1 MSASAG
7 QVIPLVQ
14 FIDRPGVIDLAWGH
28 PDPSLLPVEGLKN
41 AAARVFD
48 DYGADAINYGYAAG
62 PAPLIEWL
70 GQRLAVIDGRA
81 AQPEELLISGGTSQA
96 LDQVATLFTRAG
108 DVVLVESP
116 TYHLAVRIFRD
127 HPLELV
133 AVPTDQ
139 QGILV
144 DALEDRLRQL
154 RTSDRR
160 VAFLYTIPTY
170 QNPTTSTLPLDR
182 RRQLLE
188 LGASQGLLLVE
199 DDAYRELAYDG
210 APPPSLWALGKPGA
224 VIRLGSFA
232 KSLAPGL
239 RSGFITADPATIGR
253 IRDSGLLD
261 SGGGI
266 SHFSSLVIAEFAA
279 TGDYERNVEALCV
292 AYRQRRDA
300 LLATLTERAGGR
312 ARWQVPHGG
321 YFVWIALPDGT
332 SVERLG
338 QAALRE
344 GTSFMPA
351 SAFYLDKA
359 EASSAIRLSFSRY
372 SPAELV
378 EAATRLSKAI
388 DAL

>member
-1 MSASAG
+1 M
-7 QVIPLVQ
+7 Q
-14 FIDRPGVIDLAWGH
+14 FIDRPGVLDLAWGH
-28 PDPSLLPVEGLKN
+28 PDPTLLPVEGLRN

-48 DYGADAINYGYAAG
+48 HYGSDAVNYGYAAG

-70 GQRLAVIDGRA
+70 GQRLAVIDGRPA
-81 AQPEELLISGGTSQA
+81 LPEELLISGGTSQA
-96 LDQVATLFTRAG
+96 LDQVATLFAHAG

-127 HPLELV
+127 HPLDLL

-139 QGILV
+139 HGIVVEAVGEL
-144 DALEDRLRQL
+144 LRGV
-154 RTSDRR
+154 RSSGRR
-160 VAFLYTIPTY
+160 VAFLYTIPTFH
-170 QNPTTSTLPLDR
+170 NPTSATLPIER
-182 RRQLLE
+182 RRQLVE
-188 LGASQGLLLVE
+188 LCASEGLLLVE

-210 APPPSLWALGKPGA
+210 PPPPSLWALGNAGT

-239 RSGFITADPATIGR
+239 RSGFITADAATIGR

-279 TGDYERNVEALCV
+279 TGEYEKNVGALRN
-292 AYRQRRDA
+292 AYRDRRDA
-300 LLATLTERAGGR
+300 LLETMTEKLTRRAS
-312 ARWQVPHGG
+312 WQFPHGG
-321 YFVWIALPDGT
+321 YFVWAALADGT
-332 SVERLG
+332 SVEHLG
-338 QAALRE
+338 RAALRE

-351 SAFYLDKA
+351 SAFYLDKSA
-359 EASSAIRLSFSRY
+359 ASCAIRLSFSRY

-378 EAATRLSKAI
+378 EAATRLARAMDSI
-388 DAL
+388 

>member
-1 MSASAG
+1 MNAATG

-28 PDPSLLPVEGLKN
+28 PDPTLLPVEGLKN
-41 AAARVFD
+41 AAARAFD
-48 DYGADAINYGYAAG
+48 HYGADAVNYGYAAG

-70 GQRLAVIDGRA
+70 GQRLAVIDAKGA
-81 AQPEELLISGGTSQA
+81 LPEELLISGGTSQA

-108 DVVLVESP
+108 DIVLVESP
-116 TYHLAVRIFRD
+116 TYHLAVRILQD
-127 HPLELV
+127 HPLELI

-139 QGILV
+139 HGIDV
-144 DALEDRLRQL
+144 AAVEGVLRGL
-154 RTSDRR
+154 RGANRR
-160 VAFLYTIPTY
+160 VAFFYTIPTY
-170 QNPTTSTLPLDR
+170 QNPTTSTLPIER
-182 RRQLLE
+182 RRKLVDLA
-188 LGASQGLLLVE
+188 ASDGLLLVE

-210 APPPSLWALGKPGA
+210 PPPPSLWALSQPGT

-279 TGDYERNVEALCV
+279 TGEYERNVETLRN
-292 AYRQRRDA
+292 AYRQRREA
-300 LLATLTERAGGR
+300 LLATLTEKLGDRAG
-312 ARWQVPHGG
+312 WQTPHGG
-321 YFVWIALPDGT
+321 YFVWITLPDGT
-332 SVERLG
+332 SIERLG

-359 EASSAIRLSFSRY
+359 AAPSAIRLSFSRY
-372 SPAELV
+372 SPDELI
-378 EAATRLSKAI
+378 EAATRLAKAI
-388 DAL
+388 DST